1 MNKKKDWQLISSVKK
16 SILHDAD
23 STRPT
28 KTRVKSEFGMD
39 MFFSATNPVEKS
51 NAGCLVLSYKSLELP
66 VVRKHQLME
75 QNGLSNLHH

>member
-16 SILHDAD
+16 SILHNAD

-28 KTRVKSEFGMD
+28 KTRVKSEFGMN
-39 MFFSATNPVEKS
+39 MFFWGTNSVEKS
-51 NAGCLVLSYKSLELP
+51 YTGFLVSSYKSLELP
-66 VVRKHQLME
+66 VIRKHQLME